1 MLFKRFLIWSSGGL
15 SIQWSGT
22 IYVVL
27 KEGIMGN
34 IHVKLY
40 EIWTS
45 GSGDVI
51 ERKSL
56 RTTDGR
62 RTKTDDTSS
71 HSSFGFFS
79 KFKNLYNH
87 S

>member
-1 MLFKRFLIWSSGGL
+1 
-15 SIQWSGT
+15 
-22 IYVVL
+22 
-27 KEGIMGN
+27 MGN

-40 EIWTS
+40 EIWTRGS
-45 GSGDVI
+45 GGDVI

-71 HSSFGFFS
+71 HSAFGFFLRICIIFHKRS
-79 KFKNLYNH
+79 IIQIFILIKNLSRLKNNP
-87 S
+87 